1 MNFPASVFTQNKTRK
16 NPFTHPELVNK
27 KSVSKVI
34 LEKDVMLHFP
44 YHTFNSIID
53 LFREAAIDPD
63 VMSIKITCYRLAT
76 HSKIIN
82 ALTNA
87 VRNGK
92 KVTVIIELRARFDEE
107 ANLLWK
113 KKLEE
118 AGVTVFIGVSKMKV
132 HAKICLIKKKI
143 QNKFIHYGFISTG
156 NLNEKTA
163 LTYSDHCLLT
173 SNKTIMLEV
182 NKVFNYLENPTD
194 KFDFLKSCKSLMIS
208 PTSMRKEILSLINRE
223 IKHAS
228 EKKKAYIILK
238 LNSLSDE
245 ELVNKLYDAAKAGVE
260 VKIIVRGICCMY
272 TENKKFILPM
282 QAISIVDEY
291 LEHSRV
297 MVFYNNGQEKLYISS
312 ADYMIRNLNHRIE
325 VACPITD
332 KKIKTELLDLL
343 NIQLKDTVKARILN
357 NEQDNQYIE
366 IKNKKKIRSQ
376 VEIYKY
382 LQQKSA
388 NS

>member
-1 MNFPASVFTQNKTRK
+1 
-16 NPFTHPELVNK
+16 
-27 KSVSKVI
+27 
-34 LEKDVMLHFP
+34 
-44 YHTFNSIID
+44 
-53 LFREAAIDPD
+53 
-63 VMSIKITCYRLAT
+63 
-76 HSKIIN
+76 
-82 ALTNA
+82 
-87 VRNGK
+87 
-92 KVTVIIELRARFDEE
+92 
-107 ANLLWK
+107 
-113 KKLEE
+113 
-118 AGVTVFIGVSKMKV
+118 
-132 HAKICLIKKKI
+132 
-143 QNKFIHYGFISTG
+143 
-156 NLNEKTA
+156 
-163 LTYSDHCLLT
+163 
-173 SNKTIMLEV
+173 MLEV

-357 NEQDNQYIE
+357 NDQDNQYIE
-366 IKNKKKIRSQ
+366 IKNKKKISVNLLDRQIQETLEKEYQTSLEKLLPLKQ
-376 VEIYKY
+376 QLSATDELIDLIVYKLYGLSEEEIKIIEGRE
-382 LQQKSA
+382 
-388 NS
+388 